1 METNKHD
8 TPADKQEEPLANPSS
23 RRSFLFQVGSAGL
36 VASTTPL
43 WAAALGESE
52 RTSNSS
58 LGPEP
63 AADEIED
70 EISEVP
76 QDIEKENN
84 AMPLIKI
91 DAFEGRSESEV
102 ATLLDAVHRAVV
114 KAFHVPLRDRYQIYQ
129 AHPKGFLVIQD
140 TGLGIARTNKALI
153 VTVVSKKRDEILKR
167 RLYKELTEELA
178 TSSSIAPSDVVV
190 GIIENTAA
198 DWSFG
203 NGEAQFLTGDLG

>member
-8 TPADKQEEPLANPSS
+8 RPADKQEEPLANPPS

-52 RTSNSS
+52 WTSDSS

-63 AADEIED
+63 EADD
-70 EISEVP
+70 FSEVS

-167 RLYKELTEELA
+167 RLYKELTQELA

-190 GIIENTAA
+190 GIVENTAA

-203 NGEAQFLTGDLG
+203 NGEPQFLTGDLG